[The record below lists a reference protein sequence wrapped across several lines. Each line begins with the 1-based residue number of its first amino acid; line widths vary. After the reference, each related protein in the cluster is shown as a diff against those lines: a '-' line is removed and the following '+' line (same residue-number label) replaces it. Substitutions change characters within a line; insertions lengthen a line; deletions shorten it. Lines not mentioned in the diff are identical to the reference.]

1 MKGAGAMTGGGCRAP
16 RAGPGDSS
24 VPLGEPVEAVGGVVP
39 AHLPVLIWQHRP
51 CRTGGWPSSQGFW
64 RIPPHSLSSRLDG
77 CLSSQLGHRALQNER
92 GCLSSHQAQCGNPP
106 ALWIP
111 ADGQST
117 QRVEQVSSLCGNP
130 HWTHTH
136 PSSPS
141 SSLLEGRPSW
151 RCCHPSSQGPAS
163 SAHPTQ
169 GGGMPWSLAQGSG

>member
-1 MKGAGAMTGGGCRAP
+1 MNGAGAMTGGGCRAP

-24 VPLGEPVEAVGGVVP
+24 VPLGEPVEAVGGVVL
-39 AHLPVLIWQHRP
+39 AHLPVVILQHRP

-64 RIPPHSLSSRLDG
+64 RIPPHSLSSHLDG